1 MNIKEFSK
9 SKAVQLHA
17 TYKELCGEEKA
28 IEEAIKQAET
38 IKALAPIE
46 DKIKWDEVI
55 KELNKL

>member
-9 SKAVQLHA
+9 NKALQLYSSYKSLCGKEKAV
-17 TYKELCGEEKA
+17 
-28 IEEAIKQAET
+28 EEAIKQAET

-46 DKIKWDEVI
+46 DKIKWEEVI

>member
-1 MNIKEFSK
+1 MNIKIFSRNKALQLYSNYK
-9 SKAVQLHA
+9 S
-17 TYKELCGEEKA
+17 LCGEEKA
-28 IEEAIKQAET
+28 TEEAIKQAET